1 MFHVSAE
8 HIELSKCYAGQSWFH
23 FVGKT
28 FLLNNNGNF
37 VDASNV
43 SRCISIS
50 KCRNKHRD
58 LSRKRKHTQIPL
70 FVHVFRFVLFV
81 VGFSF
86 EAKFIAFINFMI
98 LTYSHFVLTRS
109 LLLSRSHSCWAV
121 LHFSLSRGAYIYLIK
136 IWQCSEYTHSHSD
149 TLCIRLLRFPLFF
162 RCFTFLH
169 LHSFSQFRCEAIE
182 LTTHK
187 PQ

>member
-1 MFHVSAE
+1 MLRRPKLIPFCRQNFSPQQQWKFRRRIE
-8 HIELSKCYAGQSWFH
+8 CFSLYQHIKMPEQ
-23 FVGKT
+23 T
-28 FLLNNNGNF
+28 Q
-37 VDASNV
+37 
-43 SRCISIS
+43 RSIS
-50 KCRNKHRD
+50 QTQT
-58 LSRKRKHTQIPL
+58 HTNT
-70 FVHVFRFVLFV
+70 VVCSCVSFRFVLFV

-136 IWQCSEYTHSHSD
+136 IWQCSKYTHSHSD
-149 TLCIRLLRFPLFF
+149 TLRVRLLRFPLFF
-162 RCFTFLH
+162 PCFTFLH